1 MRVSKRWLRMCRK
14 ALVPFQFR
22 WIIPHIVM
30 LPLGGRVCVW
40 VFSLFHIPVF

>member
-1 MRVSKRWLRMCRK
+1 MCRK

-30 LPLGGRVCVW
+30 LPLGGRVCG
-40 VFSLFHIPVF
+40 FSHCSISLFSRRMF

>member
-30 LPLGGRVCVW
+30 LPLGGRVCVGFLI
-40 VFSLFHIPVF
+40 VP